1 MPIDTFPRKCL
12 NYLNSLNQKKGA
24 PMRRKKMSRKKSNKN
39 FKKGMGTNRKNIA
52 PAPTRGG
59 YRL

>member
-1 MPIDTFPRKCL
+1 M
-12 NYLNSLNQKKGA
+12 Q
-24 PMRRKKMSRKKSNKN
+24 RKKMSHKKSNKT
-39 FKKGMGTNRKNIA
+39 FKRGMSTNRKNIT

>member
-1 MPIDTFPRKCL
+1 MK
-12 NYLNSLNQKKGA
+12 
-24 PMRRKKMSRKKSNKN
+24 RKKMSHKKSNRV
-39 FKKGMGTNRKNIA
+39 FRKGMGTDRKNIA